1 MHYLVLVKGE
11 AIGFFSGSRGLHKG
25 DVLSPTIIYF
35 GDVDTTSVQEHRY
48 QGGSFGRFSNC

>member
-1 MHYLVLVKGE
+1 MLVKGE

-48 QGGSFGRFSNC
+48 QGGRFGRFSNC